1 MWLKWLGALMILSAA
16 LAWGNCQAVR
26 LQRRL
31 AEIEEFRTA
40 LRLLVAEIGYTATPL
55 PRAVDHVIS
64 RLRRPQVCAFFKQ
77 VRISLD
83 GSEHVTSAAAAWA
96 DAAAGCRSKM
106 DLGRQD
112 WDVLL
117 RAAAGLGGLGRE
129 NQVKQLELAEAQLGH
144 LAAEAAANCRN
155 GEKMWRYL
163 GAMGGLAIVI
173 LLL

>member
-1 MWLKWLGALMILSAA
+1 MWVKWLGALMILSAA
-16 LAWGNCQAVR
+16 LAWGNQQAVR

-55 PRAVDHVIS
+55 PRALDHVIS
-64 RLRRPQVCAFFKQ
+64 RLRRRQVCAFFKQ
-77 VRISLD
+77 VRNSLD
-83 GSEHVTSAAAAWA
+83 GSKHVTGAAAAWA
-96 DAAAGCRSKM
+96 EAAAVCRAEM
-106 DLGRQD
+106 DLCSQD

-129 NQVKQLELAEAQLGH
+129 NQVKQLELAEEQLAQ
-144 LAAEAAANCRN
+144 LAAEAAASCRN